1 MYTCFPNA
9 GTKIQKKSH
18 ICKFFS
24 KKCIVLLHFFGFFL
38 YLCAVILTTQTI
50 CAMKKL
56 LYLILVLSLMTSCA
70 EKPEVGS
77 PDGRL
82 LLSFRLTLYRD
93 APDADWQTNPYAY
106 LIEERHVTASDTLLI
121 PMAPGGG
128 FAAELLPLNE

>member
-1 MYTCFPNA
+1 
-9 GTKIQKKSH
+9 
-18 ICKFFS
+18 
-24 KKCIVLLHFFGFFL
+24 
-38 YLCAVILTTQTI
+38 
-50 CAMKKL
+50 MKKL

-70 EKPEVGS
+70 EMPEAGS

-82 LLSFRLTLYRD
+82 LLTFRLTLYRD

-106 LIEERHVTASDTLLI
+106 LIEELHVTASDTLFI